1 MKLIRCMA
9 VASLV
14 SGIIA
19 LGGAAAGNT
28 GFPATTGAGF
38 RDCPGCPDMV
48 ALPTGQ
54 FLMGSPATEKYRFDN
69 EGPQHVVR
77 VDKPFAMSKYP
88 VTEEQLAEWRG
99 TRVGADEGAYPAVM
113 VSWLDANAFADWL
126 SKKTGHKYRLP
137 TEAEYEYAERAG
149 TTTPYYWGNDIG
161 AGNANCIGCGSPLD
175 GTGSTKVGSFPPN
188 AWGLYD
194 MAGNVF
200 EWVADCYF
208 DTQAGAP
215 GEASIARQNEAANA
229 PCACCAPAPGT
240 ICPYSCARPTA
251 SGKCRPPRICA
262 ADSALCAR
270 RAKTANRPS
279 ATRGVYS
286 RANSQDAAP

>member
-1 MKLIRCMA
+1 M
-9 VASLV
+9 
-14 SGIIA
+14 A
-19 LGGAAAGNT
+19 LGGAAAGDT
-28 GFPATTGAGF
+28 HFPAATGASF
-38 RDCPGCPDMV
+38 RDCPDCPDMV

-69 EGPQHVVR
+69 EGPQHAVR

-88 VTEEQLAEWRG
+88 VTVQQLAEWQG
-99 TRVGADEGAYPAVM
+99 MQVSADEGAYPAVM
-113 VSWLDANAFADWL
+113 VSWFDANAFADWL
-126 SKKTGHKYRLP
+126 SKKAGHKYRLP

-161 AGNANCIGCGSPLD
+161 PGNANCIGCGSPLD

-208 DTQAGAP
+208 DAQIGAP
-215 GEASIARQNEAANA
+215 IEASVARQSQSGECPMRVLRASSWYNLPVFLRASYRFREVPSTKNLRRGFRLVREA
-229 PCACCAPAPGT
+229 
-240 ICPYSCARPTA
+240 
-251 SGKCRPPRICA
+251 
-262 ADSALCAR
+262 DE
-270 RAKTANRPS
+270 NR
-279 ATRGVYS
+279 
-286 RANSQDAAP
+286 